1 MKQTHKNYYQK
12 QAEME
17 NIIDF
22 LSAKEVLDKKT
33 RINLYLPKIIVKIID
48 SLAKDKSRGELVSTL
63 VLKEAKKKQKTL
75 YGTFSPLEI
84 SEKEIDE
91 ISSQWDRKINEPA

>member
-1 MKQTHKNYYQK
+1 MKQTYKNDIQNQEELDNY
-12 QAEME
+12 
-17 NIIDF
+17 ID
-22 LSAKEVLDKKT
+22 LMTAKNELDKKT